1 MVRSSDKVLAVAATL
16 LFLTGCAMT
25 GGNSGSIQSYPFLAV
40 EPKWIR
46 DGEAVFYDG
55 RRWYPQDDV
64 EVFVDSE
71 MLLIGDYRGVQVF
84 VAKTD
89 VKPYDR
95 LYTKFDVNKYRYYY
109 SVKKANDPS

>member
-1 MVRSSDKVLAVAATL
+1 MAL
-16 LFLTGCAMT
+16 
-25 GGNSGSIQSYPFLAV
+25 

-46 DGEAVFYDG
+46 DGEAIIYDG

-64 EVFVDSE
+64 EVLQDSE
-71 MLLIGDYRGVQVF
+71 VLLIGVYRGVQVF
-84 VAKTD
+84 VTKTD

-109 SVKKANDPS
+109 SLKKK